1 MWDYVRRIKS
11 SGYKAGMYE
20 VQLYQKIAYPLS
32 SLLMVLISI
41 PFSIHKVRS
50 GGAAKGFAFAVMIAF
65 FYWTLM
71 SVGDSLGRSGAIP
84 AAVAA
89 WFANI
94 IFGIAGI
101 IVLFRMQRAA

>member
-32 SLLMVLISI
+32 SLLMVLISF
-41 PFSIHKVRS
+41 PFSVHKVRS

-71 SVGDSLGRSGAIP
+71 SFGESLGRSGAASP
-84 AAVAA
+84 VVAA
-89 WFANI
+89 WLANAC
-94 IFGIAGI
+94 FGVAGAV
-101 IVLFRMQRAA
+101 VLVRMQRTI